1 VLSVLHVTVTVTVV
15 MLAQDVAAAWAVGE
29 VVMLVMLVMLLASS
43 WGKTAALLGLAVEV
57 TPPPWHKLCSGHTR
71 GL

>member
-1 VLSVLHVTVTVTVV
+1 VLSVLHVTVTVTMV
-15 MLAQDVAAAWAVGE
+15 MLAQDVAAAEAVGE

-43 WGKTAALLGLAVEV
+43 WGKTAA
-57 TPPPWHKLCSGHTR
+57 PWHKLCSGHTR